1 VTARK
6 SIELRSDTF
15 TVPTPAMRRAMA
27 DAEVGDDQYG
37 EDPTVNRLERRSAE
51 IVGKDA
57 GVYVA
62 SGMLGN
68 LCGVL
73 SQTERGDEVI
83 LGDLAH
89 IYQNEMGAAFVLG
102 SIQPRLVPNRTGLPA
117 LPDIE
122 GAIRPAGMYPRT
134 SLLCLENSHNNCG
147 GSVITAE
154 ETRAVADLAHRRGL
168 RVHLDGARI
177 FNAAVA
183 LGVDARELCAPVD
196 TVQFCFSKG
205 LAAPVGSILCGSA
218 ETIAKARRVRKLL
231 GGAMRQAGVIAAAA
245 LVGLEEMRDRL
256 ADDHRNAK
264 AFAKGLAEIRGV
276 SIDADRVVTN
286 IVSFEV
292 DPAWM
297 EAGAFVKA
305 CAENGLRISRYLGN
319 SPRLRA
325 VTHHGI
331 ETKDI
336 DDALTVVASV
346 MSQARAPVAAAD

>member
-1 VTARK
+1 MTARK
-6 SIELRSDTF
+6 TIELRSDTF
-15 TVPTPAMRRAMA
+15 TLPTPAMRRAMA

-51 IVGKDA
+51 IVGKEA
-57 GVYVA
+57 AVYVA

-117 LPDIE
+117 LADIE

-147 GSVITAE
+147 GSVITVE
-154 ETRAVADLAHRRGL
+154 QTKAVADLAHSRGL

-177 FNAAVA
+177 FNAAAA
-183 LGVDARELCAPVD
+183 LGVDARDLCGPVD

-218 ETIAKARRVRKLL
+218 ETVAKARRVRKLL

-256 ADDHRNAK
+256 VDDHRNAK
-264 AFAKGLAEIRGV
+264 AFAKGLAEIDGIR
-276 SIDADRVVTN
+276 IDADRVITN

-292 DPAWM
+292 DPSWM
-297 EAGAFVKA
+297 DASAFAKA
-305 CAENGLRISRYLGN
+305 CAEQGLRISRYLGN

-325 VTHHGI
+325 VTHNGVRT
-331 ETKDI
+331 EDI
-336 DDALTVVASV
+336 DAAVAV
-346 MSQARAPVAAAD
+346 IAAVLSQARAPVAAR

>member
-1 VTARK
+1 
-6 SIELRSDTF
+6 
-15 TVPTPAMRRAMA
+15 
-27 DAEVGDDQYG
+27 
-37 EDPTVNRLERRSAE
+37 
-51 IVGKDA
+51 
-57 GVYVA
+57 
-62 SGMLGN
+62 
-68 LCGVL
+68 
-73 SQTERGDEVI
+73 
-83 LGDLAH
+83 
-89 IYQNEMGAAFVLG
+89 MGASFVLG

-117 LPDIE
+117 LEDIE

-134 SLLCLENSHNNCG
+134 SLVCLENTHNNCG
-147 GSVITAE
+147 GSVITVE
-154 ETRAVADLAHRRGL
+154 ETKSVADLARRRGL

-218 ETIAKARRVRKLL
+218 ETIAKARRVRRLL

-256 ADDHRNAK
+256 VDDHRNAK
-264 AFAKGLAEIRGV
+264 AFAKGLAEIRGIR
-276 SIDADRVVTN
+276 IDAERVVTN

-297 EAGAFVKA
+297 EAGAFSKA

-325 VTHHGI
+325 VTHHGVD
-331 ETKDI
+331 TKDI
-336 DDALTVVASV
+336 ADALAVVASV
-346 MSQARAPVAAAD
+346 VSQARAPVAAAD

>member
-1 VTARK
+1 LKT
-6 SIELRSDTF
+6 IELRSDTF
-15 TVPTPAMRRAMA
+15 TLPTPAMRRAMA
-27 DAEVGDDQYG
+27 EAEVGDDQYG

-51 IVGKDA
+51 IVGKEA
-57 GVYVA
+57 AVYVA

-89 IYQNEMGAAFVLG
+89 IYQNEMGASFVLG
-102 SIQPRLVPNRTGLPA
+102 SIQPRVVPNRSGLPA
-117 LPDIE
+117 LTDIE
-122 GAIRPAGMYPRT
+122 AAIRPTTGMYPRT
-134 SLLCLENSHNNCG
+134 SLVCLENTHNNCG
-147 GSVITAE
+147 GSVITVGETAGVAE
-154 ETRAVADLAHRRGL
+154 LAHRRGL

-218 ETIAKARRVRKLL
+218 ETVAKARRVRKLL

-245 LVGLEEMRDRL
+245 LVALEDMRDRL
-256 ADDHRNAK
+256 AEDHRNAK
-264 AFAKGLAEIRGV
+264 AFAKGLAEIRGIR
-276 SIDADRVVTN
+276 IDADRVVTN

-297 EAGAFVKA
+297 DAGAFAKA
-305 CAENGLRISRYLGN
+305 CAEKGLRISRYLGN

-325 VTHHGI
+325 VTHYGI
-331 ETKDI
+331 EKNDI
-336 DDALTVVASV
+336 DDALAVAGMV
-346 MSQARAPVAAAD
+346 LSQARAPVAAAD

>member
-1 VTARK
+1 
-6 SIELRSDTF
+6 
-15 TVPTPAMRRAMA
+15 MRRAMA

-37 EDPTVNRLERRSAE
+37 EDPTVNRLERRSADV
-51 IVGKDA
+51 VGKEA
-57 GVYVA
+57 AVYVA

-89 IYQNEMGAAFVLG
+89 IYQNEMGASFVLG
-102 SIQPRLVPNRTGLPA
+102 SIQPRLVPNRAGLPA
-117 LPDIE
+117 LADIE
-122 GAIRPAGMYPRT
+122 SAIRPAGMYPRT
-134 SLLCLENSHNNCG
+134 SLLCLENTHNNCG
-147 GSVITAE
+147 GSVITVE
-154 ETRAVADLAHRRGL
+154 ETKAVADLAHRRGL

-264 AFAKGLAEIRGV
+264 AFAKGLAEIRGIR
-276 SIDADRVVTN
+276 IDADRVVTN

-297 EAGAFVKA
+297 DAGAFAKA
-305 CAENGLRISRYLGN
+305 CAEQGLRISRYLGS

-325 VTHHGI
+325 VTHHGV

-336 DDALTVVASV
+336 ADALALVASV
-346 MSQARAPVAAAD
+346 LSQARAPVAAAD